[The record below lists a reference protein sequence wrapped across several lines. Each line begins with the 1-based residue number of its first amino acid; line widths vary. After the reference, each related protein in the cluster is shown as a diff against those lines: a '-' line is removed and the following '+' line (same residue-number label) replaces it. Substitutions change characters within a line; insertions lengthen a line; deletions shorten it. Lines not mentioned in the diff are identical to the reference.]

1 MWCDTMEDDKRL
13 QALFYPKTVAV
24 IGASGRRTKIG
35 YEVLKN
41 LKRFNGTLY
50 AVNPHETAIMGVPTV
65 GEVGDIPC
73 DVDLAIIAIPAA
85 YIPQVLEQCGKKG
98 VGAVVILSAGF
109 SESGN
114 RDSEELLVE
123 IASRYGMALIG
134 PNTVGVANNAI
145 DLNASFLVQ
154 SKRGSIAFLSQS
166 GALGAAVMYK
176 TVYED
181 IGFSKFVSLGNMAD
195 IGFPELLT
203 YLASDDETKS
213 IALYIEGVKDGK
225 AFIRAASSCTRTKPI
240 IALKSGSSTAGKRAA
255 SSHTGSMAG
264 DDEIYDA
271 AFRQAGIIRA
281 KTIDELLDMAK
292 VFELELPSGNNVA
305 ILTNAGGPGILAADA
320 CEHYGLNVVRM
331 GADTT
336 SRLQK
341 VLPSYA
347 AVGNP
352 IDTIAQAGY
361 NEYFAAIQILQE
373 DPSVDA
379 ILAVIVVPTF
389 TRIGYN
395 THAKALLDGWNHKT
409 PLVTCFMSGDVTA
422 TSVDLM
428 RTHGIPA
435 YPSPEQAACALGA
448 LYNYAT
454 WYHEHNSNSQD

>member
-1 MWCDTMEDDKRL
+1 MVCDTMEDDKRL
-13 QALFYPKTVAV
+13 HTIFYPKTVAV
-24 IGASGRRTKIG
+24 IGASRRRKKIG

-41 LKRFNGTLY
+41 LKRFKGTLY
-50 AVNPHETAIMGVPTV
+50 AVNPHEDTIMGVPSV

-73 DVDLAIIAIPAA
+73 DVDLAIIAIPAPS
-85 YIPQVLEQCGKKG
+85 IPKVLEQCGKKG
-98 VGAVVILSAGF
+98 VRAVVILSAGF
-109 SESGN
+109 SESGE
-114 RDSEELLVE
+114 RRSEELLVQT
-123 IASRYGMALIG
+123 AARYGMAVIG
-134 PNTVGVANNAI
+134 PNTVGIANNEI
-145 DLNASFLVQ
+145 ELNASFLVQ

-195 IGFPELLT
+195 IGFSELLT

-213 IALYIEGVKDGK
+213 IALYIEGIKDGRE
-225 AFIRAASSCTRTKPI
+225 FIRAATSCTRKKPV
-240 IALKSGSSTAGKRAA
+240 IALKSGWSAAGKRAA

-264 DDEIYDA
+264 DDEVYDT

-281 KTIDELLDMAK
+281 KTIDEMLDMAK
-292 VFELELPSGNNVA
+292 AFEVNLPAGNGVA

-320 CEHYGLNVVRM
+320 CEHYGLAVARM
-331 GADTT
+331 GPDTI
-336 SRLQK
+336 SRLRD
-341 VLPSYA
+341 VLPPYA

-361 NEYFAAIQILQE
+361 DEYFASMQILQ
-373 DPSVDA
+373 DAPAIDA

-395 THAKALLDGWNHKT
+395 THAKAILDGWNGKT
-409 PLVTCFMSGDVTA
+409 PLVTCFMSGDVTT
-422 TSVDLM
+422 TSVELM
-428 RTHGIPA
+428 RTRGIPS
-435 YPSPEQAACALGA
+435 YPSPERAAYALGA

-454 WYHEHNSNSQD
+454 WYHEHNGNSQD